1 MGCESMGS
9 GCWGRP
15 DVVELTLAS
24 NGWAHVGK
32 VMHTWHMICSTIE
45 EYGAHGQMAGAVGVG
60 HGMSM
65 TMAEYASHRLMDWMQ
80 D

>member
-1 MGCESMGS
+1 MGCELIGS

-32 VMHTWHMICSTIE
+32 VMHTWYMICSTVE
-45 EYGAHGQMAGAVGVG
+45 GHGVHGQLAGAWAMGCPWQNAPHTG
-60 HGMSM
+60 
-65 TMAEYASHRLMDWMQ
+65 LMDGMT
-80 D
+80 